1 MILDDFMKALG
12 QLGDRRFRKVLL
24 LGVGLTIALLAAI
37 TVALVLLIGLLFPD
51 SMSLPW
57 IGEIDWLDSVASFA
71 IVGIMLVLS
80 PFLMVPVA
88 VAFQGIFIDEVS
100 EAVEERHYP
109 GLPKAPGATVWEG
122 LSDATSLIIV
132 SIAVNLVAL
141 VLALFIG
148 PLAPILFWMVNGY
161 LLGREYFTMAAI
173 RREGLEGAK
182 RLRRKH
188 GTQAWIAGTLM
199 AIPLTIPLVGLVMP
213 VIGAAT
219 FTHMYHRVSGGQVTG
234 TGRRS

>member
-1 MILDDFMKALG
+1 MIFDDFLKALG

-24 LGVGLTIALLAAI
+24 LGLGLTIALLAAI
-37 TVALVLLIGLLFPD
+37 TIALVVMIGVFLPD

-57 IGEIDWLDSVASFA
+57 IGEVNWLDSVASWA
-71 IVGIMLVLS
+71 IVGIMMVLS

-88 VAFQGIFIDEVS
+88 VAFQGIFLDEVAD
-100 EAVEERHYP
+100 AVEDRHYP
-109 GLPKAPGATVWEG
+109 TLPAAGDVTVLDGLR
-122 LSDATSLIIV
+122 DAASLI
-132 SIAVNLVAL
+132 AVTIGINIVAL
-141 VLALFIG
+141 ILALFIG

-161 LLGREYFTMAAI
+161 LLGREYFTMAAM

-199 AIPLTIPLVGLVMP
+199 AVPLTIPLVGLIMP

-219 FTHMYHRVSGGQVTG
+219 FTHMYHRVSGTA
-234 TGRRS
+234 RA